1 MYESS
6 GSVLYIAYPMLPV
19 TDASCGGAEQMLWSL
34 EREMDARGWRT
45 AVAACEGSQI
55 SGDLLSTGC
64 APIVLDKFEE
74 RKTEHHDA
82 ILRALRFRDFDLL
95 HDKSGHFW
103 KYAGEGDAPVL
114 VTLHLPRSFYSEELF
129 RDLAPNVFF
138 NCVSAS
144 QARSFT
150 DIPRMMGVIPNGVD
164 IDRLPFTNE
173 KHEYLLWL
181 GRVCP
186 EKGTHLAIEAA
197 RKSGIPLVIAGAV
210 YPFSYHQRYFEQE
223 IRPRIERSNRNVLF
237 IESPTFEEKIK
248 LLRYARA
255 LIQPTLAP
263 ETSSLVAMEA
273 MACGTPVIALRAGA
287 LPEVVVH
294 GETGFLVRSMPAMI
308 AAIHDA
314 DRIWPHACRAH
325 VEANFTSR
333 RMADDY
339 EQLYETVM
347 RESKLS
353 RALAA

>member
-6 GSVLYIAYPMLPV
+6 GSVLYISYPMLPV
-19 TDASCGGAEQMLWSL
+19 SDASCGGAEQMLWSV
-34 EREMDARGWRT
+34 EREMDARGWQT

-55 SGDLLSTGC
+55 SGEVFSTGC
-64 APIVLDKFEE
+64 APEALDQFEE
-74 RKTEHHDA
+74 RKAEHHDA
-82 ILRALRFRDFDLL
+82 ILRALRFREFDLL

-103 KYAGEGDAPVL
+103 KYAGEVDAPVL

-129 RDLAPNVFF
+129 RDVAPNVFF
-138 NCVSAS
+138 NCVSES
-144 QARSFT
+144 QAPSFT
-150 DIPRMMGVIPNGVD
+150 DLPRMMGVIRNGIAV
-164 IDRLPFTNE
+164 DRLAFTNE

-181 GRVCP
+181 GRICP

-197 RKSGIPLVIAGAV
+197 RKSGIPLVLAGAV

-223 IRPRIERSNRNVLF
+223 IRPRIERSNGNVLF
-237 IESPTFEEKIK
+237 IDSPTFEQKVK
-248 LLRYARA
+248 LLRHARA

-314 DRIWPHACRAH
+314 GRISPQACRAH
-325 VEANFTSR
+325 VEANFTSQ
-333 RMADDY
+333 RMGDDY
-339 EQLYETVM
+339 EQLYETVIQ
-347 RESKLS
+347 ESKLS
-353 RALAA
+353 RSLAA